1 MKKVTNFA
9 KEFGLSIA
17 SLALPLLASAQI
29 QQPPTGNAPAPYT
42 NINQI
47 TGNAG
52 IICTIINWIFWLLIV
67 LTVIF
72 VLRAAFSYLTAAG
85 DPEKVKGAGTML
97 LYAAIAVV
105 VALIA
110 KGFPLIISS
119 FIGGGLAGTGC

>member
-1 MKKVTNFA
+1 MKKFKQIMMEWGAPVVA
-9 KEFGLSIA
+9 
-17 SLALPLLASAQI
+17 LALPVLASAQV
-29 QQPPTGNAPAPYT
+29 PPAPVNAPSNIQ

-47 TGNAG
+47 AGSAG

-72 VLRAAFSYLTAAG
+72 VLVAAFKYLTAAG
-85 DPEKVKGAGTML
+85 DPEKVKSAGSTL

-110 KGFPLIISS
+110 KGLPLIIST
-119 FIGGGLAGTGC
+119 FIGGGLSGVGC